1 VALTLFAYKLLYPDG
16 LFLTRGN
23 HESRTCNAM
32 YGFEGEVLHKY
43 DRQVMSLFT
52 EVFNQLPLAAC
63 INEKVNKR
71 AQRAGQ
77 HPSDTRLK
85 QKKRGGVC

>member
-16 LFLTRGN
+16 LYLTRGN

-63 INEKVNKR
+63 INKKVKVR
-71 AQRAGQ
+71 
-77 HPSDTRLK
+77 RLPPVFFFWYSWPK
-85 QKKRGGVC
+85 HMYVC

>member
-1 VALTLFAYKLLYPDG
+1 LFAYKLLYPDG

-63 INEKVNKR
+63 INEKVLRESAR
-71 AQRAGQ
+71 AHTTSAV
-77 HPSDTRLK
+77 LY
-85 QKKRGGVC
+85 